1 MCFFLAQMQDCLA
14 STSCPSTCAFF
25 LPKFKCL
32 DSTSCLSSDT
42 SLPQTLSIWSSWS
55 IFWSASI
62 FWSPLWGNATPR
74 WEKSCKADSL
84 LISTCQPHKQPV
96 TWSGSVC
103 NLSLT
108 GWVQHQEGGG
118 GGGGELGA
126 GLVQLHPGQDAHRVE
141 QGDEGEELDQPD
153 QHPGPRLEGRLQR
166 LSRSVSSQSQC
177 QLQKTLLQA
186 ISHEKDDCVISLFAK
201 GYLFS
206 TNMHRRELWPFL
218 DQRRISASQA

>member
-1 MCFFLAQMQDCLA
+1 MCSFLAQIQDCLA
-14 STSCPSTCAFF
+14 STSCPS
-25 LPKFKCL
+25 
-32 DSTSCLSSDT
+32 SDT
-42 SLPQTLSIWSSWS
+42 SWPQTLSIWSSWS
-55 IFWSASI
+55 TFWSASI

-96 TWSGSVC
+96 TVSGSVC
-103 NLSLT
+103 NLSLS

-141 QGDEGEELDQPD
+141 QGDEGEEPDQPD
-153 QHPGPRLEGRLQR
+153 QHPGTRLEGRLQR

-177 QLQKTLLQA
+177 QLQTTLLQA
-186 ISHEKDDCVISLFAK
+186 ISHDMDDGVISLFAEDNP
-201 GYLFS
+201 FS

-218 DQRRISASQA
+218 DQRISASQA